1 MGWTFMERPD
11 NVKGY
16 LGQKCNFENERIKS
30 RCLAMT
36 LKLDVMF
43 AAVEQI
49 DKESGRREVWAAVF
63 LIKYIAGDDPYNF
76 GYKDM
81 TEHMGPYR
89 YDCPEKILDLLTET
103 DCENSINWRARCRAR
118 LERRTK
124 VGDVIE
130 FREPV
135 EFSDGSCCQRFTIVL
150 VPGRQRRRRAL
161 RGDDGGLYRIRG
173 MNRRSDWTFVS
184 RSRK

>member
-1 MGWTFMERPD
+1 MGWTFMERPV

-16 LGQKCNFENERIKS
+16 LEDSCNYENDRIKS
-30 RCLAMT
+30 RCLAIT
-36 LKLDVMF
+36 LKLDVMY
-43 AAVEQI
+43 AAVEHI
-49 DKESGRREVWAAVF
+49 HKEHGRREVWAAVF

-81 TEHMGPYR
+81 SEHMGPAR

-103 DCENSINWRARCRAR
+103 DCEHAIEWRARCRAG

-130 FREPV
+130 FSEPV

-150 VPGRQRRRRAL
+150 VPGVRRRRRAL
-161 RGDDGGLYRIRG
+161 RGDDGRLYRIRG
-173 MNRRSDWTFVS
+173 MNRRSDWTVVE
-184 RSRK
+184 RA